1 MLSGDTVSVRLMVV
15 EDLKN
20 GVDVVS
26 VRLVVVEDLENGV
39 DVVM

>member
-15 EDLKN
+15 EDLEN

-39 DVVM
+39 DVVR